1 MAHGSILMRFIFWT
15 CMNATQ
21 PNIFKVRLKIDG
33 VDTNSDSLFN
43 GDTKLLLLIGSIL
56 IRYTKSRA
64 CAVSRMCRFLL
75 SAIPILLWC
84 SYTRRLVNYSFF
96 REILL
101 DILVYKFASIITYEV
116 LDIFFQIIF

>member
-15 CMNATQ
+15 CMNAMSMNATQ

-56 IRYTKSRA
+56 IRYTDM
-64 CAVSRMCRFLL
+64 V
-75 SAIPILLWC
+75 
-84 SYTRRLVNYSFF
+84 TV
-96 REILL
+96 
-101 DILVYKFASIITYEV
+101 
-116 LDIFFQIIF
+116 FFQNH